1 MKIFR
6 LDDEQHLLVR
16 IREGDM
22 KAFRLVYDHY
32 WPLLITHALRM
43 LQDEAEAEDMVQ
55 EVLFSFYKS
64 AHKLAPD
71 SNISSWLFV
80 SLRNRILNH
89 FRNEKSKLLHLENF
103 IQTIAHS
110 VNSMNSPLESV
121 VLKEL
126 QLNLEA
132 EIERMPPRMREIF
145 ELSRMEYLSHKEI
158 ASKLKLSDKTVKTQI
173 NSALRILRG
182 KFLKGSSSLLL
193 CISLLLQ
200 S

>member
-1 MKIFR
+1 MKTFR
-6 LDDEQHLLVR
+6 LDDEQHLLAR

-22 KAFRLVYDHY
+22 KAFRLVYAHY

-55 EVLFSFYKS
+55 AVLFSFYKS

-182 KFLKGSSSLLL
+182 KFLKGSSSL
-193 CISLLLQ
+193 
-200 S
+200 